1 MRAEIDADRRPGR
14 FLLLG
19 SASFGLLG
27 QSRSLA
33 GRLEVVDMAP
43 LLLPE
48 VAKRFEDIGHLRV
61 RDGFPGRYTAPDED
75 GSWQWRQDFVRHF
88 LDVDLLVMA
97 PPACAS
103 CSPATR

>member
-19 SASFGLLG
+19 STSFGLLG

-61 RDGFPGRYTAPDED
+61 RDGFPGR
-75 GSWQWRQDFVRHF
+75 
-88 LDVDLLVMA
+88 
-97 PPACAS
+97 
-103 CSPATR
+103 